1 MQLPVTSI
9 VFFACALAA
18 ALGSASTRAQECA
31 APAIEH
37 KPITVTYRGVETLAI
52 TLTASADG
60 TVRATDSETGA
71 TLWTFT
77 APEAIATRERGL
89 TGLISSPRVLRF
101 DANGDGAV
109 DVGDGDRVWLYFGL
123 RRAGPFYYAL
133 DISDP
138 SRSRVLWK
146 RGADSLDGLADA
158 WSPPAI
164 ARVRISGAAQ
174 NGEHFVIIIGGGYA
188 NATSVSAGNRI
199 FMLDAATGQRLWSAG
214 GVSQK
219 ETPDL
224 LLEKMI
230 HPVPAGIAVLDVD
243 GDDYADRFY
252 AVDLAGQVFRF
263 DVWNGRA
270 RTELVTGGVLADL
283 SAPVG
288 PVPPANGTARFFNKP
303 DVALIVP
310 RAGAPY
316 YNLALGSGDADGTAP
331 PLVPNRFYSIRD
343 PNVFTALTQPA
354 YDLLDPVL
362 ATDLID
368 ITADVN
374 ALVPRDAK
382 GWRMDLAP
390 PDVLALGEQVLSE
403 SITVNKVVLFTTYQ
417 PERGPE
423 SAPADEGACE
433 ETGSSRVYAVRVDTG
448 AAAVDLDSDGEITP
462 SDRSVEMQH
471 AGPPAAVSIEIANPG
486 AGGTVPPPTDAP
498 PDDPDAPQPP
508 SPNEAVQ
515 CIVGTRVLKTCVPFS
530 PLQRTYWHRATVE

>member
-1 MQLPVTSI
+1 
-9 VFFACALAA
+9 
-18 ALGSASTRAQECA
+18 
-31 APAIEH
+31 
-37 KPITVTYRGVETLAI
+37 
-52 TLTASADG
+52 
-60 TVRATDSETGA
+60 
-71 TLWTFT
+71 
-77 APEAIATRERGL
+77 
-89 TGLISSPRVLRF
+89 
-101 DANGDGAV
+101 
-109 DVGDGDRVWLYFGL
+109 
-123 RRAGPFYYAL
+123 
-133 DISDP
+133 
-138 SRSRVLWK
+138 VLWK
-146 RGADSLDGLADA
+146 RGADSLKGLADA

-164 ARVRISGAAQ
+164 ARVRLSGAAQ
-174 NGEHFVIIIGGGYA
+174 NGEHFVLIIGGGYA

-214 GVSQK
+214 GVSPD

-224 LLEKMI
+224 QLEKMI
-230 HPVPAGIAVLDVD
+230 HPVPAGVAVLDVD

-283 SAPVG
+283 SAPASPG
-288 PVPPANGTARFFNKP
+288 LPVNGSARFFNRP

-316 YNLALGSGDADGTAP
+316 YNVALGSGDADGTAP

-343 PNVFTALTQPA
+343 SNAFTALTQPA
-354 YDLLDPVL
+354 YDGLDTIL

-374 ALVPRDAK
+374 ARVPRDAK

-417 PERGPE
+417 PERSPE
-423 SAPADEGACE
+423 SAPADDGACE
-433 ETGSSRVYAVRVDTG
+433 QTGSSRVYAVRVDSG

-462 SDRSVEMQH
+462 SDRSLEMQH
-471 AGPPAAVSIEIANPG
+471 AGPPAAVSIEIATPS
-486 AGGTVPPPTDAP
+486 AGGTVRPPTDAP
-498 PDDPDAPQPP
+498 PDNPGAPQPP

-530 PLQRTYWHRATVE
+530 PLQRTYWHHATVE